1 MEKLTLDNYKAGF
14 LVDEELMAGVTE
26 SPQNPGAFLAYVVR
40 HTTGE
45 TIGAH
50 EYSNLFEAI
59 RTVNDIRREWS
70 FEKIS
75 KCGGGNCANGACKT
89 GGGCGK
95 KKEASPDSGC
105 GC

>member
-1 MEKLTLDNYKAGF
+1 
-14 LVDEELMAGVTE
+14 MAGVTE
-26 SPQNPGAFLAYVVR
+26 SPETPGAFLAYVVR

-59 RTVNDIRREWS
+59 RNINDVRRNWS

-75 KCGGGNCANGACKT
+75 RCGGGNCGNGACA

-95 KKEASPDSGC
+95 KKAAQASDTPPAEGC